1 MEINELQS
9 FVDGSP
15 TSYQVVEHIG
25 MMAAGFIR
33 LDPADAWHL
42 EEGGKYYL
50 VSEDGAMLLFSL
62 GKREADT
69 MAFRTVISHTDSPAL
84 RLIPGG
90 IRGEKDGVRMDVEP
104 YGAIIY
110 ADWFDRPLSL
120 AGRILVEG
128 GTGVRSVPVDFR
140 KPVAI
145 IPHLAP
151 HLHKEVNTGYVFKA
165 GKDLVPLGAKCW
177 EEGGFLKDLA
187 SLADVDVEKVL
198 DYDLYFYPYGDST
211 RVGADEEWLASPR
224 LDNLATAYPAVMA
237 LFDSRASDV
246 TRVVYLAD
254 QEEIGSLAQ
263 SGGDSSF
270 LGNVL
275 RRIVGDLGEEAY
287 FRALA
292 RSFLLSCDM
301 AHADHPNYRDW
312 ANPSASPVLG
322 GGVTVK
328 LAASRSYA
336 TQGHSSARFKR
347 LMEKAGL
354 KVQTFAN
361 PHGQRG
367 GSTIGPLSLRH
378 VDMEAIDIGIPMW
391 AMHGANEVV
400 HVADVLDFYKAMVA
414 FFDAETV

>member
-1 MEINELQS
+1 MDINDLKS
-9 FVDGSP
+9 FVDMSP
-15 TSYQVVEHIG
+15 TSYHVVEHIK

-33 LDPADAWHL
+33 LEKEEAWDL

-50 VSEDGAMLLFSL
+50 VNEDGAILLFSL
-62 GKREADT
+62 GKRDPET

-90 IRGEKDGVRMDVEP
+90 IRGEKDCVRMDVEP
-104 YGAIIY
+104 YGAIIN

-120 AGRILVEG
+120 AGRVIADG
-128 GTGVRSVPVDFR
+128 KTGVESIPVDFR
-140 KPVAI
+140 DAVAT

-151 HLHKEVNTGYVFKA
+151 HLHREVNTGYVFKA
-165 GKDLVPLGAKCW
+165 GKDLVPLASKAW
-177 EEGGFLKDLA
+177 DEGGFIRDLA
-187 SLADVDVEKVL
+187 ALADVKAEDIL
-198 DYDLYFYPYGDST
+198 DYDLYFYPAGESDFIG
-211 RVGADEEWLASPR
+211 VDEKWLCAPR

-237 LFDSRASDV
+237 LFDEEKNDL
-246 TRVVYLAD
+246 TQVVYLAD
-254 QEEIGSLAQ
+254 QEEIGSLTQ

-270 LGNVL
+270 FGNTL

-287 FRALA
+287 YRILA

-301 AHADHPNYRDW
+301 AHGDHPNYRDA

-322 GGVTVK
+322 GGVAVK
-328 LAASRSYA
+328 LSASRSYA

-347 LMEKAGL
+347 MMKGAGL
-354 KVQTFAN
+354 KVQLFAN

-378 VDMEAIDIGIPMW
+378 VDMEAIDIGIPTW
-391 AMHGANEVV
+391 AMHGAREVV
-400 HVADVLDFYKAMVA
+400 HVDDVRDFYDAMAA
-414 FFDAETV
+414 FFKTENL